1 MESQNKQ
8 ILNYLKRGHRMTPM
22 DALELF
28 GCFRLAA
35 RVYDLRQEGH
45 NISKQIIELSNG
57 VNVAEYYLQS
67 SNASSKAPQLP

>member
-1 MESQNKQ
+1 MESQNKR

-45 NISKQIIELSNG
+45 NISKQIRELSNG
-57 VNVAEYYLQS
+57 VNVAEYLLDQS
-67 SNASSKAPQLP
+67 ISTPAL

>member
-1 MESQNKQ
+1 MESQNKR

-57 VNVAEYYLQS
+57 VNVAEYSLDQS
-67 SNASSKAPQLP
+67 ISTPAL

>member
-1 MESQNKQ
+1 MESQNKR

-57 VNVAEYYLQS
+57 VNVAEYSLDQS
-67 SNASSKAPQLP
+67 TSTPAL

>member
-1 MESQNKQ
+1 MESQNKR

-57 VNVAEYYLQS
+57 VNVSEYSLDQS
-67 SNASSKAPQLP
+67 TSTPAL

>member
-1 MESQNKQ
+1 MESQNKR

-57 VNVAEYYLQS
+57 VNVAEYSLDQS
-67 SNASSKAPQLP
+67 TSTPTL

>member
-1 MESQNKQ
+1 MESQNKR

-67 SNASSKAPQLP
+67 SNTSSKAPQLP